1 MTTHLAI
8 MRQLLIE
15 SGEIN
20 ERIHAGDIC
29 SNKTGL
35 PKARKLCDRYAKILR
50 AEKCED
56 VGIDPYAAY
65 GGWIGIT
72 YGYTYE
78 GEPFIGS
85 VVVRTLA

>member
-35 PKARKLCDRYAKILR
+35 PVARKLCDRYAKILR

-72 YGYTYE
+72 YGYTYG
-78 GEPFIGS
+78 GETFTGS

>member
-1 MTTHLAI
+1 MPTHIAI

-35 PKARKLCDRYAKILR
+35 PVARKLCDRYAKILR

-56 VGIDPYAAY
+56 VGLDPYAAY

-72 YGYTYE
+72 YGYTYK
-78 GEPFIGS
+78 GEPFVGS
-85 VVVRTLA
+85 AVVRTLA

>member
-1 MTTHLAI
+1 MTPHLQI

-29 SNKTGL
+29 SAKTGL
-35 PKARKLCDRYAKILR
+35 PKARKLCDRYEKILR
-50 AEKCED
+50 AEKCEE
-56 VGIDPYAAY
+56 VRIEPYIAY

-72 YGYTYE
+72 YSYFTGD
-78 GEPFIGS
+78 EPFVGS

>member
-1 MTTHLAI
+1 MTPHLSI
-8 MRQLLIE
+8 IRQLLIE

-35 PKARKLCDRYAKILR
+35 PVARKLCDRYAKILR
-50 AEKCED
+50 AEKVED
-56 VGIDPYAAY
+56 LFLDPYAAY

-72 YGYTYE
+72 YGYIYE
-78 GEPFIGS
+78 GEIFGGS